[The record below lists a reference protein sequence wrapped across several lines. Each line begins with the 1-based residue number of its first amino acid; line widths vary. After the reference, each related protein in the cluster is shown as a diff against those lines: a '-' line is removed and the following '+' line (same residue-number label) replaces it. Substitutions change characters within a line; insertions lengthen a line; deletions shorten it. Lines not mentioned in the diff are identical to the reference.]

1 MLLGPA
7 CVTRGPAL
15 SFLLQSWLLTA
26 VVSLL
31 EELHV
36 FPPQSRTLQ
45 PKTDW

>member
-7 CVTRGPAL
+7 CMTRGPAL
-15 SFLLQSWLLTA
+15 PFLLQSWLLTA

-36 FPPQSRTLQ
+36 FPPLSHTLQ